1 MIKNIQ
7 GPKLGK
13 EVGNRVVVKS
23 FPGATSEDM
32 RHYIKPTIDRSPN
45 RIVLHCGTNDL
56 KNSSPTE
63 FAERVASLASE
74 IEKTSEIKV
83 IISELVARRDMNDQV
98 KTVNK
103 QLRKHCQSNGWTLIQ
118 HNNISF
124 ADLNRGG
131 LHLNHEGNCKFFK
144 NFVDIVAK
152 PED

>member
-1 MIKNIQ
+1 M
-7 GPKLGK
+7 
-13 EVGNRVVVKS
+13 
-23 FPGATSEDM
+23 
-32 RHYIKPTIDRSPN
+32 DRLPN

-63 FAERVASLASE
+63 VAEKVVSLASE
-74 IEKTSEIKV
+74 IEKTFETKV
-83 IISELVARRDMNDQV
+83 IISELVARRDIHDQV

-131 LHLNHEGNCKFFK
+131 FHINHR
-144 NFVDIVAK
+144 
-152 PED
+152 

>member
-13 EVGNRVVVKS
+13 EAGNQVVVKS
-23 FPGATSEDM
+23 FPGATSEDT
-32 RHYIKPTIDRSPN
+32 RHYIKPTMDRSPN
-45 RIVLHCGTNDL
+45 QIVLHCGTNDL
-56 KNSSPTE
+56 KNSSATE
-63 FAERVASLASE
+63 VADRVVSLASE
-74 IEKTSEIKV
+74 TEKTSETKV

-98 KTVNK
+98 KTINK

-131 LHLNHEGNCKFFK
+131 LHLNHEGNCNFF
-144 NFVDIVAK
+144 
-152 PED
+152 